1 MDKVLWLDNY
11 IGSDSLVMLV
21 HLSAEVALE
30 LLNSLL
36 EIQPFLFQVI
46 VLGLQLLD
54 IGVRWGSKV
63 LFNEL
68 DGVAGL
74 LWLFIK
80 SDQYFG

>member
-1 MDKVLWLDNY
+1 MLSDLSIEVLLQ
-11 IGSDSLVMLV
+11 
-21 HLSAEVALE
+21 
-30 LLNSLL
+30 LLNPLF
-36 EIQPFLFQVI
+36 EIQLFLFKLI